1 MSCQDATCIELKTCK
16 WDMPISSVWCENTFA
31 PPVRY
36 EQAEPEPLDEDIL
49 LRDISDLEAEVEEL
63 KRKLK
68 QASYQK
74 PYRAAE
80 KKPDNSKF
88 KGF

>member
-1 MSCQDATCIELKTCK
+1 
-16 WDMPISSVWCENTFA
+16 MPITSVWCENTFA
-31 PPVRY
+31 LPVRY
-36 EQAEPEPLDEDIL
+36 EQAEPVPVDEDIL
-49 LRDISDLEAEVEEL
+49 SDLEAEIEEL
-63 KRKLK
+63 KLKLK
-68 QASYQK
+68 QASYRK

>member
-16 WDMPISSVWCENTFA
+16 WDMSVSSVWCENTFV

-36 EQAEPEPLDEDIL
+36 EQAEPVPVDEDIFV
-49 LRDISDLEAEVEEL
+49 RDISDLEAEIEEL
-63 KRKLK
+63 QLKLK